1 MKRILLWTVLI
12 VGTLFITKYAN
23 DVAQDVRPR
32 GATFRM
38 VKQKV
43 VTCGDGQ
50 VVLDGP
56 EGPTTLRIDNSWPT
70 CSTFLP
76 NTDYDLWLARG
87 GTTGYIS
94 SEKSP
99 WWRTAM

>member
-1 MKRILLWTVLI
+1 MRRILLWTVLI

-32 GATFRM
+32 GATFRL

-43 VTCGDGQ
+43 VSCGGGQ

-56 EGPTTLRIDNSWPT
+56 DGPTTLRTDNTWPA
-70 CSTFLP
+70 CSNFLP
-76 NTDYDLWLARG
+76 NTYYDLWLARG
-87 GTTGYIS
+87 GMTGYIS